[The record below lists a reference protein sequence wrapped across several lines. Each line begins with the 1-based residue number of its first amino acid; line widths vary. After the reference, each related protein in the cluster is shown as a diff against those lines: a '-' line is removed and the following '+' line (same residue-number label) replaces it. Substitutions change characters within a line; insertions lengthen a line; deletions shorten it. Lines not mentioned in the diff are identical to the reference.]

1 MGKFYDAEKTN
12 EYFEQIDT
20 AIATYAEQANA
31 VLSSFATFAGD
42 DEQKGEQAEAVK
54 ELVGTGEKNLVDRM
68 LDIQQQ
74 ISEAGAHIREGFETG
89 VDAAPD
95 ALIEEDTLLQIEDS
109 FKGFYKTYDDLGT
122 QIEDIATILQ
132 SKYGEYATF
141 ERPDFE
147 SGREAFKS
155 FCGGAA
161 AGGFLQECMEK
172 LEDFDAAET
181 SYLHGLNLDGLLSD
195 FENTVNNTSA
205 VFASLDMND
214 PSIAGETLES
224 ITLDAN
230 SNLYAVD
237 ESKKI
242 SMATRADPNRLEAKA
257 AKREIDRLGRKIK
270 GECDSEDVFDVNPN
284 TINTTGAVAEVSIW
298 DVDPSLF
305 EPKERVKLDV
315 STDYY
320 AQMSPEQQRMA
331 LKLYEDYVAT
341 EGKIEDEQ
349 SANHIAHL
357 MERHFRVTG
366 DSKREAEAIK
376 LQTRT
381 AGMATAAAVG
391 AVDVLVK
398 PLDTVY
404 AAESALFGERDLD
417 ESGKSTS
424 TVMERFA
431 NAWKSA
437 QAQHDFS
444 DIQAQHPVAY
454 TSGKIAGNL
463 LLYKGVTQSLGSI
476 SKVSE
481 ATTKAGN
488 AIASKAGSV
497 LSGNTGEIV
506 SRSGEAIGRI
516 LQDTTVDV
524 ILDTIPTEIA
534 NASDGMSAGE
544 VAWDTVKNVGGN
556 VAYNVIGEA
565 APTVLKAIGGGDA
578 AKNTV
583 QSMPASMDP
592 SEMIP
597 KSGIGQD
604 FYDDFCEKYG
614 LESVDWLTKD
624 RVYNTVTDNI
634 CLIPSQKNCTRL
646 IPGVEGVVSGGDSTR
661 LGKNMMEDMG
671 LPRSTKWHGHNAQ
684 HIIPVE
690 MSDHDV
696 IKKIGMDMDDISN
709 GMFLRIPGDDIS
721 TMSRHRG
728 YHSTYNDYVRSQL
741 DAMDITQS
749 VDVLQKQVYDLQQG
763 LRYLQQN
770 GLPLY
775 PSKKMGGATVELWER
790 SMQRIKSR

>member
-89 VDAAPD
+89 VDAAEN
-95 ALIEEDTLLQIEDS
+95 ARIEEDTLTQIEDS

-147 SGREAFKS
+147 SGREAFKD

-161 AGGFLQECMEK
+161 AGGFLQECMKK
-172 LEDFDAAET
+172 LQDFDAAET
-181 SYLHGLNLDGLLSD
+181 SYLHGLGLDGLLSD

-556 VAYNVIGEA
+556 VVYNVIGEA
-565 APTVLKAIGGGDA
+565 APAALKGISDFISAKKIDSTFYEIDA
-578 AKNTV
+578 PIDTIKL
-583 QSMPASMDP
+583 Q
-592 SEMIP
+592 
-597 KSGIGQD
+597 SGIWQEKPLVRGKMI
-604 FYDDFCEKYG
+604 DDVMEN
-614 LESVDWLTKD
+614 
-624 RVYNTVTDNI
+624 NT
-634 CLIPSQKNCTRL
+634 
-646 IPGVEGVVSGGDSTR
+646 
-661 LGKNMMEDMG
+661 GKNYPVIDRYTEDG
-671 LPRSTKWHGHNAQ
+671 VITSVKSRDLSCKSYQNGNTL
-684 HIIPVE
+684 E
-690 MSDHDV
+690 CT
-696 IKKIGMDMDDISN
+696 IKKDIDAIASFEPFDYGGTRIGK
-709 GMFLRIPGDDIS
+709 
-721 TMSRHRG
+721 
-728 YHSTYNDYVRSQL
+728 
-741 DAMDITQS
+741 
-749 VDVLQKQVYDLQQG
+749 LQVAERRLQIVVP
-763 LRYLQQN
+763 N
-770 GLPLY
+770 
-775 PSKKMGGATVELWER
+775 VELSSDQIQAINMAIDYGR
-790 SMQRIKSR
+790 NSGVKIQITVGR